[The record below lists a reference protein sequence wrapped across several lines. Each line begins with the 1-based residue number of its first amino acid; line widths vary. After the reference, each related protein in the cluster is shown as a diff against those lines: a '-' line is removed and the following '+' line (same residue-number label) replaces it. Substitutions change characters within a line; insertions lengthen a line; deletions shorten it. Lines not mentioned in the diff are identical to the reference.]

1 MPLTRTRANQP
12 SRLPARS
19 RTRPDREPP
28 PRRARAPC
36 PRPPRSPS
44 LNPLTPRLYLD
55 GFAGGVWLRY
65 ELPAVDVRVR
75 ISCVAGE
82 MAVLS
87 AIAFDEIA

>member
-1 MPLTRTRANQP
+1 MPTNPHARPHARERALTVNRRRA
-12 SRLPARS
+12 
-19 RTRPDREPP
+19 
-28 PRRARAPC
+28 ARAPC